1 MDISDLSVSCSDLVL
16 TDSTSYDEDYSTEKE
31 YSVPQ
36 GAQEAARQAVDW
48 KKGGAPGL
56 HETGMRRALQLAQGC
71 DLSRAEMEDIRDW
84 FAKKEHEKKYHEIE
98 DGQPTASLVSWKAW
112 GGDMMMRKA
121 ERVTG
126 ERVNPD
132 QQFDMLLAEAKK
144 LGRRDGIE
152 AVADGEWIDSYT
164 AGDPFDRMV
173 RRRIADLA
181 PDGLDSE
188 QIQAL
193 EDQYSLG
200 WHSAPK
206 NSRQNAM
213 MIEGMQSYSDLQDE
227 MERENV
233 TKARMNMSKMEQ
245 AEQAGMEA
253 GMDALEDGEYV
264 DQSTDEETYQRMAE
278 GILENEEIIGGS
290 MSKRKREQ
298 AMTAFGRG
306 WMMAARKN
314 PNDTYDTAAKAR
326 ERAEELGLEDIHSHG
341 EGEEKVYMPGATHP
355 KYEKALRENP
365 PSVMGREEQYPGIFR
380 DLDGDD
386 IPTADDPDPLTPGNT
401 ESIEEVQLSDELRK
415 IFDVQREY
423 DQARQDVKGV
433 LKDMPGE
440 VESRTKTPYSII
452 NKLRRKRIGGEKGIT
467 DIAGTRLIV
476 DTHEDLEMA
485 VEKIEAGAVG
495 EVLEKDDHYQSEGN
509 PYSAVHFIVSVDGK
523 PVEIQVV
530 TDRIHEIADAAHTPY
545 KEGHLNADRQRELT
559 GLAERADKGDE
570 QAAKK
575 IDQIL
580 QDEEELKR
588 QLSTRKNAAPRSKL
602 GAFGALAGAIGL
614 TAILKS

>member
-1 MDISDLSVSCSDLVL
+1 MDISDLNVSCSDLVL
-16 TDSTSYDEDYSTEKE
+16 TDSTSYDEDYSTDKE

-121 ERVTG
+121 ERVTD
-126 ERVNPD
+126 ERINPT
-132 QQFDMLLAEAKK
+132 
-144 LGRRDGIE
+144 G
-152 AVADGEWIDSYT
+152 
-164 AGDPFDRMV
+164 
-173 RRRIADLA
+173 
-181 PDGLDSE
+181 
-188 QIQAL
+188 
-193 EDQYSLG
+193 
-200 WHSAPK
+200 
-206 NSRQNAM
+206 AM

-253 GMDALEDGEYV
+253 GMDALEDGEYM

-278 GILENEEIIGGS
+278 GILENEGIIGGS

-314 PNDTYDTAAKAR
+314 PDDTYDTAAKAR

-341 EGEEKVYMPGATHP
+341 EGEDKVYMPGATHP

-423 DQARQDVKGV
+423 DQARQDTKEA
-433 LKDMPGE
+433 LEDMPGK
-440 VESRTKTPYSII
+440 VQSRTKTPYSII

-476 DTHEDLEMA
+476 ENHDDLEMA
-485 VEKIEAGAVG
+485 VEKIESGALGDVM
-495 EVLEKDDHYQSEGN
+495 EKEDHYQSEGN
-509 PYSAVHFIVSVDGK
+509 PYSAVHFIVEVDGK
-523 PVEIQVV
+523 PVEVQVL
-530 TDRIHEIADAAHTPY
+530 TERIKKIAGAAHTPY

-559 GLAERADKGDE
+559 NMAERADKGDE

>member
-1 MDISDLSVSCSDLVL
+1 MDISDLNVSCSDLVL
-16 TDSTSYDEDYSTEKE
+16 TDSTSYDEDYSTDKE

-36 GAQEAARQAVDW
+36 GAQEAAQKAVEW

-56 HETGMRRALQLAQGC
+56 HETGMRRVLQLAQGC

-98 DGQPTASLVSWKAW
+98 GGQPTASLVSWKAW

-121 ERVTG
+121 ERVTD
-126 ERVNPD
+126 ERINPT
-132 QQFDMLLAEAKK
+132 
-144 LGRRDGIE
+144 G
-152 AVADGEWIDSYT
+152 
-164 AGDPFDRMV
+164 
-173 RRRIADLA
+173 
-181 PDGLDSE
+181 
-188 QIQAL
+188 
-193 EDQYSLG
+193 
-200 WHSAPK
+200 
-206 NSRQNAM
+206 AM

-253 GMDALEDGEYV
+253 GMDALEDGEYIG
-264 DQSTDEETYQRMAE
+264 QSTDEETYQRMAE
-278 GILENEEIIGGS
+278 GILENEGILTGS

-314 PNDTYDTAAKAR
+314 PDDTYDTAAKAR

-341 EGEEKVYMPGATHP
+341 EGEDKVYMPGATHP
-355 KYEKALRENP
+355 KYERALRENP
-365 PSVMGREEQYPGIFR
+365 PDVMGREEQYPGIFR

-423 DQARQDVKGV
+423 DQARQDTKEA
-433 LKDMPGE
+433 LEDMPGT
-440 VESRTKTPYSII
+440 VQSRTKTPYSII

-476 DTHEDLEMA
+476 ENHDDLKMA
-485 VEKIEAGAVG
+485 VEKIESGALGDVM
-495 EVLEKDDHYQSEGN
+495 EKEDHYQSEGN
-509 PYSAVHFIVSVDGK
+509 PYSAVHFIISVDGK
-523 PVEIQVV
+523 PVEVQVL
-530 TDRIHEIADAAHTPY
+530 TERIKKIAGAAHTPY
-545 KEGHLNADRQRELT
+545 KEGNLNADRQRELT
-559 GLAERADKGDE
+559 NMAERADKGDE

>member
-1 MDISDLSVSCSDLVL
+1 MDISDLNVSCSDLVL
-16 TDSTSYDEDYSTEKE
+16 TDSTSYDEDYSTDKE

-48 KKGGAPGL
+48 KKGGDPGL

-121 ERVTG
+121 ERVTD
-126 ERVNPD
+126 ERINPT
-132 QQFDMLLAEAKK
+132 
-144 LGRRDGIE
+144 G
-152 AVADGEWIDSYT
+152 
-164 AGDPFDRMV
+164 
-173 RRRIADLA
+173 
-181 PDGLDSE
+181 
-188 QIQAL
+188 
-193 EDQYSLG
+193 
-200 WHSAPK
+200 
-206 NSRQNAM
+206 AM

-253 GMDALEDGEYV
+253 GMDALEDGEYM

-341 EGEEKVYMPGATHP
+341 EGEDKVYMPGATHP

-365 PSVMGREEQYPGIFR
+365 PDVMGREEQYPGIFS
-380 DLDGDD
+380 DYDGDD
-386 IPTADDPDPLTPGNT
+386 IPTADDPDPMEPGNT

-433 LKDMPGE
+433 LEDMPGQ

-485 VEKIEAGAVG
+485 VEKIENGAVG
-495 EVLEKDDHYQSEGN
+495 KVLEKDDHYKSEGN

>member
-1 MDISDLSVSCSDLVL
+1 MDISDLNVLCSDLVL
-16 TDSTSYDEDYSTEKE
+16 TDSTSYDEDYSTDKE

-36 GAQEAARQAVDW
+36 GAQEAAQQAVEW

-121 ERVTG
+121 ERITDA
-126 ERVNPD
+126 RINP
-132 QQFDMLLAEAKK
+132 A
-144 LGRRDGIE
+144 
-152 AVADGEWIDSYT
+152 S
-164 AGDPFDRMV
+164 
-173 RRRIADLA
+173 
-181 PDGLDSE
+181 
-188 QIQAL
+188 
-193 EDQYSLG
+193 
-200 WHSAPK
+200 
-206 NSRQNAM
+206 AM

-227 MERENV
+227 MERENI

-253 GMDALEDGEYV
+253 GMDALGDGEYM
-264 DQSTDEETYQRMAE
+264 DQSTDEETYERMAE
-278 GILENEEIIGGS
+278 GILENEGILTGS

-314 PNDTYDTAAKAR
+314 PDDTYDTAAKAR

-341 EGEEKVYMPGATHP
+341 EGEDKVYMPGATHP

-365 PSVMGREEQYPGIFR
+365 PSTMGREEQYPGIFR
-380 DLDGDD
+380 DLDGDE

-423 DQARQDVKGV
+423 DQARQDTKEA
-433 LKDMPGE
+433 LEDMPGK
-440 VESRTKTPYSII
+440 VQSRTKTPYSII

-476 DTHEDLEMA
+476 ENHEDLEMA
-485 VEKIEAGAVG
+485 VEKIESGALGDVM
-495 EVLEKDDHYQSEGN
+495 EKEDHYQSEGN
-509 PYSAVHFIVSVDGK
+509 PYSAVHFIVEVDGK
-523 PVEIQVV
+523 PVEVQVL
-530 TDRIHEIADAAHTPY
+530 TERIKKIAGAAHTPY

-559 GLAERADKGDE
+559 GLAERADRGDE

-588 QLSTRKNAAPRSKL
+588 QLSTRKNAAPSSTL

>member
-1 MDISDLSVSCSDLVL
+1 MDISDLNVSCSDLVL
-16 TDSTSYDEDYSTEKE
+16 TDSTSYDEDYSTDKE

-48 KKGGAPGL
+48 KKGGDPGL

-121 ERVTG
+121 ERVTD
-126 ERVNPD
+126 ERINPT
-132 QQFDMLLAEAKK
+132 
-144 LGRRDGIE
+144 G
-152 AVADGEWIDSYT
+152 
-164 AGDPFDRMV
+164 
-173 RRRIADLA
+173 
-181 PDGLDSE
+181 
-188 QIQAL
+188 
-193 EDQYSLG
+193 
-200 WHSAPK
+200 
-206 NSRQNAM
+206 AM

-253 GMDALEDGEYV
+253 GMDALEDGEYM

-341 EGEEKVYMPGATHP
+341 EGEDKVYMPGATHP

-365 PSVMGREEQYPGIFR
+365 PDVMGREEQYPGIFS
-380 DLDGDD
+380 DYDGDD
-386 IPTADDPDPLTPGNT
+386 IPTADDPDPMEPGNT

-433 LKDMPGE
+433 LEDMPGQ

-485 VEKIEAGAVG
+485 VEKIENGAVG
-495 EVLEKDDHYQSEGN
+495 KVLEKDDHYKSEGN

-559 GLAERADKGDE
+559 NMAERADKGDE

-575 IDQIL
+575 IDKIL